1 MINEYKMPEEI
12 MSILSDTDVLY
23 MVKNNYVKNTHLNK
37 IKYGSTFT
45 DEEVASWLNLNV
57 KTYRSYKKSSSDLKP
72 DIQEHIIKLLS
83 LIKHGAE
90 VFGSVSAFSEWLETD
105 HLFLDWKKPTDFLN
119 TISGI
124 AFIDRRLTGI
134 EYGDN
139 A

>member
-1 MINEYKMPEEI
+1 MVSEYNIPEEI
-12 MSILSDTDVLY
+12 MSIVSDADVLY
-23 MVKNNYVKNTHLNK
+23 MVKNNYVKNTHLNE

-105 HLFLDWKKPTDFLN
+105 HMFLDWKKPTDFLN